1 MSLDLKRDILEAAIY
16 EKLMADKTKPIMA
29 NNSCQC
35 LKTAYKDEYWGYW
48 LECECGYKSNVDY
61 AKYCGGCGKELRIIG
76 TTKDIEH
83 YGQR

>member
-1 MSLDLKRDILEAAIY
+1 MSTDLKKDIEAAKQEY
-16 EKLMADKTKPIMA
+16 EKARRKNIDY
-29 NNSCQC
+29 CQC
-35 LKTAYKDEYWGYW
+35 YRTRDKDEYWGYW

-76 TTKDIEH
+76 TIKNLEH